1 MITSELRFLDV
12 VSGNCKARVC
22 DSALAF
28 LLGVNQ
34 GQCGCC
40 DEHSRDKNDCYLHS
54 ANSRS
59 IWFKS
64 RCNSI
69 IRRRAV
75 NCLLFADGSIRD
87 GGLGCFGRQLNST
100 LGKSSKLI
108 SI

>member
-1 MITSELRFLDV
+1 M
-12 VSGNCKARVC
+12 VSGNWKARGC
-22 DSALAF
+22 ESALAF

-34 GQCGCC
+34 GYGGRC
-40 DEHSRDKNDCYLHS
+40 DEHSRDKNDCDFHS

-59 IWFKS
+59 IRFKS

-69 IRRRAV
+69 MRRLAV

-87 GGLGCFGRQLNST
+87 GGFGCFGRQLNST